1 MFIRQRRSG
10 QRIYAEALVSFRDPD
25 TGKSRHRCVARWPA
39 AHSLAEEIDEM
50 QRDHDKAQRNVTFW
64 QGLIDRT
71 VEPLYPAQI
80 RRARQPAVLA
90 PQCRDHG
97 DESRAAWR
105 GTRGAGARDGREAG
119 QGRFRPTVAGIGRQ
133 RRIAGLGRAGG

>member
-50 QRDHDKAQRNVTFW
+50 QRDHDRAQRNVTFW

-71 VEPLYPAQI
+71 VEPRYPAQI
-80 RRARQPAVLA
+80 RRAPANLQYWLRSVATTATSLA
-90 PQCRDHG
+90 RLG
-97 DESRAAWR
+97 EARAGLEQEMAEKQAR
-105 GTRGAGARDGREAG
+105 GGFGPPWPASAA
-119 QGRFRPTVAGIGRQ
+119 
-133 RRIAGLGRAGG
+133 IAGSRG